1 MTDENAE
8 TTTNESFTRA
18 VNEAVSA
25 LHSALGNFLQ
35 GEAYRHANPCRLVRP
50 DGLNEHTIARAEE
63 CTKIEAATTHLQDVL
78 IKQLVDSAPPGMR
91 AAILASQKKIAEA
104 QVVPEELPNA
114 LDGRDETN
122 GVAHDE

>member
-1 MTDENAE
+1 MNENVA
-8 TTTNESFTRA
+8 TTSNESFTRA
-18 VNEAVSA
+18 VNEAVGA
-25 LHSALGNFLQ
+25 LHTALGNFLQ

-50 DGLNEHTIARAEE
+50 DGLSEHTIARAGE
-63 CTKIEAATTHLQDVL
+63 CERIEAATTALQDVL

-91 AAILASQKKIAEA
+91 EAILASQKTIAAA
-104 QVVPEELPNA
+104 QVVPEDAPNA